1 MTNPVALPFW
11 LVVLLVLFAIIG
23 LFDRIFR
30 PSVRWFVRRRLNLA
44 IDELNQRLDTRIQPF
59 RLTERQAQV
68 DRLMFDSKVLQAVE
82 AEARATDTPR
92 SVVLR
97 RAEAYAHEIVPSL
110 SLFTYFGVGTRA
122 AKWLSELIYNVR
134 LGHAEDRSLKAID
147 PDATVV
153 FVINHRS
160 NMDYVL
166 VTYMAS
172 RRASLSYAVGEWARI
187 WLLESLIRS
196 MGAYFIRR
204 NSDNELYRRVLSRY
218 VAMATREGV
227 TQAFFPEGGLTRDGL
242 LNKPRLGLL
251 GYMVADFDTAKR
263 DIVFVPVGVNYDRV
277 LEDRILT
284 AKAEHATTGREF
296 RVNPFSFLAFLNH
309 LLWLRIKGRLR
320 RFGSAIVSFGEP
332 VSLAAWERDHDLRF
346 NKLDKEQLFVAVE
359 MLARD
364 LMTMIGNVVPALPVA
379 VTCHALLRNGEDWIG
394 DQDLRTAVLALM
406 RHVEAEG
413 GHVDIP
419 DDEREAAIGEGLD
432 MLSLRHIVEADALGR
447 YRANPRERL
456 LLRYYANSVAH
467 LLTADISPD
476 AGAISAPPPSR
487 PPAPTG

>member
-1 MTNPVALPFW
+1 MTAPVSLPFW
-11 LVVLLVLFAIIG
+11 LFVLLVLFAFIG

-30 PSVRWFVRRRLNLA
+30 PSARWFVRRRLNLA

-68 DRLMFDSKVLQAVE
+68 ERLMFDPKVLEAVE

-97 RAEAYAHEIVPSL
+97 RAEGYAREIVPSL

-122 AKWLSELIYNVR
+122 AKWLSELLYNVR
-134 LGHAEDRSLKAID
+134 LGHADDRSLRGID
-147 PDATVV
+147 PDATVI

-187 WLLESLIRS
+187 WLLESVIRS

-242 LNKPRLGLL
+242 LNKPKLGLL
-251 GYMVADFDTAKR
+251 GYMVADFDTRKR
-263 DIVFVPVGVNYDRV
+263 DIVFVPVGLNYDRV

-284 AKAEHATTGREF
+284 AKAEHAATGRDF
-296 RVNPFSFLAFLNH
+296 RVSPFSFMAFLNH
-309 LLWLRIKGRLR
+309 LVWLRIRRRLR
-320 RFGSAIVSFGEP
+320 RFGTACVSFGEP
-332 VSLAAWERDHDLRF
+332 VSLSAWEGERAIRF
-346 NKLDKEQLFVAVE
+346 NTLDKEALFPAVE
-359 MLARD
+359 ALAGA
-364 LMTMIGNVVPALPVA
+364 LMTAVGKIVPALPVA
-379 VTCHALLRNGEDWIG
+379 VICQALSERG
-394 DQDLRTAVLALM
+394 DEWVAEPELKSAVVALM
-406 RHVEAEG
+406 HRVEAEG

-419 DDEREAAIGEGLD
+419 DDEREAAVDEALD
-432 MLSLRHIVEADALGR
+432 LLTQRHMVENDALGR
-447 YRANPRERL
+447 YRANPGERL
-456 LLRYYANSVAH
+456 LLRYYANSIAH
-467 LLTADISPD
+467 LLKAN
-476 AGAISAPPPSR
+476 A
-487 PPAPTG
+487 